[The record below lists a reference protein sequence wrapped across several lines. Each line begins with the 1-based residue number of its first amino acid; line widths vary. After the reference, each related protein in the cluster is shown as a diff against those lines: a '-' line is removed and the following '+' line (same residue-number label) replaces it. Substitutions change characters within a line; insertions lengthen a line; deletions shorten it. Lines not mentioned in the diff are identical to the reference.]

1 METAVRAMADDP
13 EGIPIIHPAWL
24 RPPEGVTDGY
34 SLEMTAK
41 DRPALREA
49 ASHIDPETPIAIT
62 FLPHEDMDARI
73 AAATDV
79 RELGFEPMPH
89 LSARRIASHEELE
102 QTVRRTVAEAGAK
115 RFFLV
120 AGDPP
125 VPAGPFADTMA
136 LLKTG
141 LFEANGVQAI
151 GIAGHPEDHP
161 AMDEQRRWEVLEEK
175 RAEITRRGMATLI
188 VTQFGFD
195 AAPFLCWLKELR
207 DRGIDCPVRI
217 GVPGPAGIKTLLR
230 YAAHCGV
237 SASTSV
243 MAKYGVSI
251 GRLLGSAGPDRLVQE
266 LERGLGPERGPV
278 RLHFYPFGGLGKTV
292 EWIGEYRSRHSGE

>member
-1 METAVRAMADDP
+1 METAVRTMKTGPD
-13 EGIPIIHPAWL
+13 GIPVIHPAWL
-24 RPPEGVTDGY
+24 KPPEGVTDGY

-49 ASHIDPETPIAIT
+49 APHIAAETPIAIT
-62 FLPHEDMDARI
+62 FLPNEDMEARI
-73 AAATDV
+73 AAATEV
-79 RELGFEPMPH
+79 RTLGFEPMPH

-102 QTVRRTVAEAGAK
+102 QMVRGCVERAGAR

-125 VPAGPFADTMA
+125 VPAGPFPDTMA
-136 LLKTG
+136 LLGTG
-141 LFEANGVQAI
+141 MFEKYGVKAI

-161 AMDEQRRWEVLEEK
+161 AMDEAERWAVLEQK
-175 RAEITRRGMATLI
+175 RAEITSRGMATLI

-195 AAPFLCWLKELR
+195 AAPFLKWLEQLR
-207 DRGIDCPVRI
+207 ARGIDCPVRI
-217 GVPGPAGIKTLLR
+217 GIPGPAGIKTLLR

-243 MAKYGVSI
+243 MAKYGLSLSQ
-251 GRLLGSAGPDRLVQE
+251 LLGSAGPDRLVSD
-266 LERGLGPERGPV
+266 LARGLGPQHGPV
-278 RLHFYPFGGLGKTV
+278 RLHFYPFGGLARTV
-292 EWIGEYRSRHSGE
+292 EWINNYHDAH

>member
-1 METAVRAMADDP
+1 MEMAVRTMVLGPD
-13 EGIPIIHPAWL
+13 GIPIIHPAWL
-24 RPPEGVTDGY
+24 RSPEGITDGY

-49 ASHIDPETPIAIT
+49 AALIAPETPIAIT
-62 FLPHEDMDARI
+62 FLPNEDMDARI
-73 AAATDV
+73 AAAAEV
-79 RELGFEPMPH
+79 RALGFEPMPH
-89 LSARRIASHEELE
+89 LSARRITSHEELE
-102 QTVRRTVAEAGAK
+102 QIVSRTVAEAGAR

-125 VPAGPFADTMA
+125 VPAGPFADTMS
-136 LLKTG
+136 LLATG
-141 LFEANGVQAI
+141 LFEKNGVQAI

-161 AMDEQRRWEVLEEK
+161 AMNEAERWAVLEQK
-175 RAEITRRGMATLI
+175 RTEISRRGMATLI

-195 AAPFLCWLKELR
+195 AKPFLKWLEQLR
-207 DRGIDCPVRI
+207 ERGIDCPVRI

-243 MAKYGVSI
+243 MARYGVSL
-251 GRLLGSAGPDRLVQE
+251 GRLLGSAGPDRLVDKLAE
-266 LERGLGPERGPV
+266 GLGPEHGPV
-278 RLHFYPFGGLGKTV
+278 RLHFYPFGGLMRTV
-292 EWIGEYRSRHSGE
+292 EWIDGYRDSR

>member
-1 METAVRAMADDP
+1 MSDGPDA
-13 EGIPIIHPAWL
+13 IPIIHPAWL
-24 RPPEGVTDGY
+24 RPPEGITDGY

-41 DRPALREA
+41 DRPALRDA
-49 ASHIDPETPIAIT
+49 ASRIDPETPIAIT

-73 AAATDV
+73 AAAADV

-89 LSARRIASHEELE
+89 LSARRIASYDELE
-102 QTVRRTVAEAGAK
+102 QTVRRTVAEAGAR

-125 VPAGPFADTMA
+125 VPAGPFPDTMS
-136 LLKTG
+136 LLATG
-141 LFEANGVQAI
+141 LFERHGVKAI
-151 GIAGHPEDHP
+151 GIAGHPEGHP
-161 AMDEQRRWEVLEEK
+161 AMDEAQRWAALEEK

-195 AAPFLCWLKELR
+195 AEPFLRWLEQLR
-207 DRGIDCPVRI
+207 QRGIDCPVRI

-237 SASTSV
+237 GTSASV
-243 MAKYGVSI
+243 MAKYGVSL
-251 GRLLGSAGPDRLVQE
+251 RQLLGSAGPDKLVDRLAA
-266 LERGLGPERGPV
+266 GLKPEHGPV
-278 RLHFYPFGGLGKTV
+278 RLHFYPFGGLARTV
-292 EWIGEYRSRHSGE
+292 EWINQYRASH